1 MIYKKMIDDVT
12 ENLTLREA
20 LVKDPTIFSN
30 IQMSTTSRTNELIS
44 RLTAMYNNRQIG
56 SDSIDTFKL
65 WITDKF
71 NEIKV
76 YYENKLNIYERELNG
91 DDGRKIS
98 RIKSEANHS
107 RIDNTSSL
115 SHQENV
121 NEDTTNY
128 DLPRTT
134 NPVAK
139 PTTKTNVSGNTNG
152 TNNNTSASEG
162 NGTNNSNE
170 TITGDVNVIE
180 QREKWL
186 KFIRDLYLDMCKEFK
201 DCFALVYA

>member
-1 MIYKKMIDDVT
+1 MNKWIMHRVYD
-12 ENLTLREA
+12 NPTLRE
-20 LVKDPTIFSN
+20 VIIEVPTIFSD
-30 IQMSTTSRTNELIS
+30 IQMSTTSRTNEFIS
-44 RLTAMYNNRQIG
+44 RLTSMYNNRPIG
-56 SDSIDTFKL
+56 TDDIDTFKL

-98 RIKSEANHS
+98 RAVSENNSAQTATTNALTGS
-107 RIDNTSSL
+107 TNSSG
-115 SHQENV
+115 
-121 NEDTTNY
+121 DTINY

-134 NPVAK
+134 TPVEK
-139 PTTKTNVSGNTNG
+139 PTTKVHTSDTLQNAQNSTINSSGN
-152 TNNNTSASEG
+152 G
-162 NGTNNSNE
+162 NKSVAE

-186 KFIRDLYLDMCKEFK
+186 KFIRDLYYDMAKEFK
-201 DCFALVYA
+201 DCFAMVYA

>member
-1 MIYKKMIDDVT
+1 MIDDVT
-12 ENLTLREA
+12 KNLTLREA

-30 IQMSTTSRTNELIS
+30 IQMSTTSRTNEFIS
-44 RLTAMYNNRQIG
+44 RLTAMYNNRPIG

-76 YYENKLNIYERELNG
+76 YYENKLNIYEMQLNG
-91 DDGRKIS
+91 DDGIKIS
-98 RIKSEANHS
+98 RA
-107 RIDNTSSL
+107 TSKTNSAQTATTNGVT
-115 SHQENV
+115 SATNDTV
-121 NEDTTNY
+121 NTTNY
-128 DLPRTT
+128 DLPRTS
-134 NPVAK
+134 NPTEK
-139 PTTKTNVSGNTNG
+139 PTTKQSVSEAIQNTQNSTINSSGN
-152 TNNNTSASEG
+152 G
-162 NGTNNSNE
+162 NESIAE

>member
-20 LVKDPTIFSN
+20 LVKEPTIFSN

-44 RLTAMYNNRQIG
+44 RLTAMYNNRPLG

-71 NEIKV
+71 NEIKI

-91 DDGRKIS
+91 DDGKKIS
-98 RIKSEANHS
+98 RA
-107 RIDNTSSL
+107 TSKTNNAQTATTNASTG
-115 SHQENV
+115 STNGSS
-121 NEDTTNY
+121 DTINY

-134 NPVAK
+134 TPVEK
-139 PTTKTNVSGNTNG
+139 PTTKVHTSDTLQNAQNATINSSGNG
-152 TNNNTSASEG
+152 SE
-162 NGTNNSNE
+162 SVAE